1 MNPPWKFDTEFL
13 DFFRIC
19 SPTPVRHARSKDPD
33 PRASSQNQSAR
44 SPPVTAFYPFFLPSG
59 GPTGMAKQRK
69 SSTKTRSTLSLPIPS
84 PMLLNS
90 LCFPLKLR
98 VLCDLCV
105 HQNSR
110 HAPPFRHPQIPTRL
124 FKTPAPPGNTERTL
138 RTSRFPQGHISHQLP
153 HSTRPRNRGAVAQQK
168 AVSPIKHA
176 LEMPISVIGPL
187 RYPDTS
193 PAVLRTGTPAAH
205 SHSLH
210 RQAGFPRFDFIRIV
224 DFRFAMLRL
233 SWNQF
238 GRFSG
243 PTNADLGLPGTL
255 RCSRMHQGSVT
266 AHSLSVFPVD
276 QIRRLPL
283 GSSAG
288 VADTLITVVRSGECR
303 R

>member
-1 MNPPWKFDTEFL
+1 MHRRFAIPGSQLVSSKHQPRLGIQNGHCGPAVFPRPHFPPTSPLNP
-13 DFFRIC
+13 
-19 SPTPVRHARSKDPD
+19 
-33 PRASSQNQSAR
+33 
-44 SPPVTAFYPFFLPSG
+44 
-59 GPTGMAKQRK
+59 
-69 SSTKTRSTLSLPIPS
+69 
-84 PMLLNS
+84 
-90 LCFPLKLR
+90 
-98 VLCDLCV
+98 
-105 HQNSR
+105 
-110 HAPPFRHPQIPTRL
+110 
-124 FKTPAPPGNTERTL
+124 
-138 RTSRFPQGHISHQLP
+138 
-153 HSTRPRNRGAVAQQK
+153 PRNRGAVGQRK
-168 AVSPIKHA
+168 AVSPIKQP

-193 PAVLRTGTPAAH
+193 PAVLQTGTPAAH

-210 RQAGFPRFDFIRIV
+210 RQAGFPGFGFIRNV

-233 SWNQF
+233 SRNQF

-276 QIRRLPL
+276 RIRRLPL